1 MQRIMSNFAIN
12 STVKK
17 YPKKYPYE
25 NIKHKILGARYS
37 LCLNFIGKTRAASLN
52 KQYRNKT
59 YTPNVLSFPLDETTG
74 EIFICPAVT
83 KGEAKAYGLSPD
95 GYIAFLFIHG
105 LLHLKGHDH
114 SDSMDKLEQKYL
126 KLFKIT

>member
-1 MQRIMSNFAIN
+1 MQRIMSNFVIN

-17 YPKKYPYE
+17 YPKKYPYAD
-25 NIKHKILGARYS
+25 IKHKILGARYILS
-37 LCLNFIGKTRAASLN
+37 LNFIGKTRAAKLN
-52 KQYRNKT
+52 QQYRNKT
-59 YTPNVLSFPLDETTG
+59 YTPNVLSFPLDEMTG
-74 EIFICPAVT
+74 EIFICPSVSSN
-83 KGEAKAYGLSPD
+83 EAQSYNLSPD

-114 SDSMDKLEQKYL
+114 GDNMDSLEQKYL